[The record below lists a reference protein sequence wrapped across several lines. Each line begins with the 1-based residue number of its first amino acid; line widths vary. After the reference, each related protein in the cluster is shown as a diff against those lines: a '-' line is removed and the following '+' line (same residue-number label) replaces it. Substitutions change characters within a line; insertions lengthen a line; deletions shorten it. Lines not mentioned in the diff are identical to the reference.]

1 MWGMLIVVF
10 FKKYV
15 FLAICMLNNMEVEQ
29 YYLFGVTYYVEFLLV
44 GILIIYLVLSYLI
57 AVIYNKY
64 YSCFKKQYC
73 HEG

>member
-1 MWGMLIVVF
+1 
-10 FKKYV
+10 
-15 FLAICMLNNMEVEQ
+15 MLNNMEVEQ
-29 YYLFGVTYYVEFLLV
+29 YYLFGVTYYVAFLLV